1 MRRKNL
7 TYTGM
12 EGMNKS
18 ELLFMVSVVKDQ
30 QVQKR

>member
-1 MRRKNL
+1 MLRKNL

-12 EGMNKS
+12 KGMSKS

-30 QVQKR
+30 QIQKR